1 MLKIGITGGIGAGKS
16 TVSQLFKM
24 LGVPVYNSDESAK
37 WLMNHDLD
45 LKNKI
50 KTLLGNNAYNDDEEV
65 NREFIALKIFN
76 DKALLAHL
84 NAIVHPAVKK
94 DYLDWSSS
102 ILNNKYSLKESA
114 LLFETGM
121 YKELDKNILVDAP
134 LHLRISRVMKRDGIS
149 QELVEE
155 RIKNQLSEEEKIP
168 LADYIIYNDESAS
181 LIEQVLAIHQQITQL

>member
-50 KTLLGNNAYNDDEEV
+50 KKLLGNHAYNDDEEV

-94 DYLDWSSS
+94 NYLDWSIS

-114 LLFETGM
+114 LLFETGI
-121 YKELDKNILVDAP
+121 YKELDKNILVVAP

-168 LADYIIYNDESAS
+168 LADYIIYNDESTS
-181 LIEQVLAIHQQITQL
+181 LIEQVLTIHQQITQL

>member
-94 DYLDWSSS
+94 DYLDWSIS
-102 ILNNKYSLKESA
+102 ISNNKYSLKESA
-114 LLFETGM
+114 LLFETSM
-121 YKELDKNILVDAP
+121 YKELDKNILVVAP

>member
-94 DYLDWSSS
+94 DYLDWSIS
-102 ILNNKYSLKESA
+102 ISNNKYSLKESA

-121 YKELDKNILVDAP
+121 YKELDKNILVVAP

-181 LIEQVLAIHQQITQL
+181 LIEQVLTIHQQITQL